1 MSLGRQGFSG
11 EVSLAWLEPGASDAG
26 KWEFRW
32 AGEARPSRG
41 GWGLPREGSHL
52 CRRGDCLL
60 QGSGAGTGLWQRSV
74 IGVWG
79 GWGGRE
85 LWGLRLCPPGLC
97 LHPVPK
103 GPPASDPPDGLLTVQ
118 SRSLGSQRLRPFCDC
133 PPRCVSPLASVWGF
147 YSGPFFTPWSGGFH
161 LVPLPL

>member
-11 EVSLAWLEPGASDAG
+11 EVSLAWMEPGASDAG
-26 KWEFRW
+26 KWEFRG
-32 AGEARPSRG
+32 AGEAWPSRG

-60 QGSGAGTGLWQRSV
+60 QGSGAGTGLWQCGV
-74 IGVWG
+74 NGVWG

-85 LWGLRLCPPGLC
+85 FWGLGLCPPVLC
-97 LHPVPK
+97 PHPVPTGHPRVTLRTDCSQCRAGVS
-103 GPPASDPPDGLLTVQ
+103 GPSTFAHFVIA
-118 SRSLGSQRLRPFCDC
+118 
-133 PPRCVSPLASVWGF
+133 PLAVCLPWPLSGGF
-147 YSGPFFTPWSGGFH
+147 TLAPFSLPGGFH